1 MSRQIVFV
9 REKYPCEFRT
19 MIVPNEVPYYT
30 EKGFE
35 VFVELGIGEKIGF
48 AEPAGCPKAPAC
60 LVRRPTE
67 SRSRT
72 ADLHR
77 RKCAAE
83 ARKEFSMS

>member
-9 REKYPCEFRT
+9 REKYPSEFRT

-60 LVRRPTE
+60 LVRRPTDLDPEQLIFIDE
-67 SRSRT
+67 SVLQRHGRS
-72 ADLHR
+72 
-77 RKCAAE
+77 
-83 ARKEFSMS
+83 SV